1 MVSGN
6 PQKNEEVLARVKL
19 AFLEN
24 RLVRFGAK
32 RYHCIGS
39 VSDMLTEVRRDIYFS
54 RAVVWIESD
63 DKSGLVIGRAAS
75 EG

>member
-1 MVSGN
+1 MKEEKMVSGN

-39 VSDMLTEVRRDIYFS
+39 GSVSDMLTEVRRDIYFS

-63 DKSGLVIGRAAS
+63 
-75 EG
+75 